1 MRAGLYARVSTND
14 QKCEMQL
21 REMREYCKR
30 REWEIEGEY
39 VDKAQSGSK
48 TSRPALKQITD
59 AAHRR
64 KIDCVMV
71 WKLDRWGRNMIHA
84 MESIQDL
91 AAHGVRWI
99 AITQGLDTHQ
109 SNPMAKAMLGM
120 MAVFA
125 EFEREMIRERTI
137 SGLNTAQQNGAT
149 FGRPRKAVSKTN
161 IERLLAQ
168 GLSLREVARKL
179 KVPFTSVRR
188 HLNPE
193 IYTYVPVR
201 NGRAIGAALN

>member
-30 REWEIEGEY
+30 RDWEIQGEY
-39 VDKAQSGSK
+39 VDTGWSGSK
-48 TSRPALKQITD
+48 TGRPALKRIME

-64 KIDCVMV
+64 QIDCVMV
-71 WKLDRWGRNMIHA
+71 WKLDRWGRTMVHA

-109 SNPMAKAMLGM
+109 SNPMSKAMLGM

-125 EFEREMIRERTI
+125 EFEREMIRERVMA
-137 SGLNTAQQNGAT
+137 GMRTAQLKGVT
-149 FGRPRKAVSKTN
+149 FGRPRKAVSLIRIQT
-161 IERLLAQ
+161 LLAE
-168 GLSLREVARKL
+168 GLSLRAVARKL

-188 HLNPE
+188 HLHPE
-193 IYTYVPVR
+193 IYTYVPTR
-201 NGRAIGAALN
+201 NARTS